1 MTDDLTI
8 TPCTIAHVDAVARL
22 HTETLPG
29 LLSRLGLRVV
39 RAYYRAALDAPGAIV
54 QVLTDHQTVVGF
66 VAGALQPDT
75 LKRHIWHTHGWLL
88 GHALLLSLISRP
100 GALYWLLRTTLTTA
114 PAPYDAALPEL
125 TYVAVSGHR
134 RGCGAGRQLLA
145 AFAEAVQRAGRS
157 GYALSVEDG
166 NKTALGFYR
175 ALGLRPEGSYRE
187 FGRRYHRLHAD
198 LSTRQ
203 SSPPDVP

>member
-8 TPCTIAHVDAVARL
+8 TPCTLAHVDAVARL

-54 QVLTDHQTVVGF
+54 QVLTEHQSVVGF

-75 LKRHIWHTHGWLL
+75 LKRHIWQTHGWLL

-114 PAPYDAALPEL
+114 PAPYDTALPEL
-125 TYVAVSGHR
+125 TYVAVSGHC
-134 RGCGAGRQLLA
+134 RGRGAGRQLLA
-145 AFAEAVQRAGRS
+145 AFAGEVQYAGRD
-157 GYALSVEDG
+157 GYALSVEEE
-166 NKTALGFYR
+166 NTTALGFYR
-175 ALGLRPEGSYRE
+175 ALGLRPAGSYRE
-187 FGRRYHRLHAD
+187 FGRSYHRLHAD
-198 LSTRQ
+198 LSMAETI
-203 SSPPDVP
+203 PPGVR